1 MMGFIPQPHDVI
13 IACIMNMPR
22 TRRMMLRGIGAGALG
37 TIVATQGLP
46 SAMATRLG
54 RTYREIIWDDLLPP
68 HWVAEIKSQ
77 MAAIGKMGFLI
88 DGSEAADD
96 AMRALRQKWDNA
108 PIDPGHIDQ
117 AIRIAGYVVRLDAER
132 KAIREFLLVP
142 YFGACIHLP
151 PPPANQ
157 IILVRLARPASGFA
171 SMDTVWVEGVL
182 REARVDSGMA
192 VSGYAL
198 DADRIRPYEEK
209 QKTPPR
215 R

>member
-1 MMGFIPQPHDVI
+1 MTDFIRPLPDVI
-13 IACIMNMPR
+13 IARIMNTLRP
-22 TRRMMLRGIGAGALG
+22 RRMMLRGIGAMALG
-37 TIVATQGLP
+37 TILATHGMP
-46 SAMATRLG
+46 SAMATRSG
-54 RTYREIIWDDLLPP
+54 RAYREIIWDDLLPP

-88 DGSEAADD
+88 DGTEAADD

-117 AIRIAGYVVRLDAER
+117 AVRIAGYVVRLDADR
-132 KAIREFLLVP
+132 KPMREFLLVP

-171 SMDTVWVEGVL
+171 SMDTVWVEGIL

-198 DADRIRPYEEK
+198 DADRIWPYEEK

>member
-1 MMGFIPQPHDVI
+1 MVSIRQPTDVI
-13 IACIMNMPR
+13 IAAIMIMPVNK
-22 TRRMMLRGIGAGALG
+22 RRLLCAAGAAALAALLG
-37 TIVATQGLP
+37 AQGMP
-46 SAMATRLG
+46 DAFAARQ
-54 RTYREIIWDDLLPP
+54 RRDYREIDWDALLPP

-88 DGSEAADD
+88 DGTEAADE
-96 AMRALRQKWDNA
+96 AMKSLRQKWDNA
-108 PIDPGHIDQ
+108 PIDPSHIDQ

-132 KAIREFLLVP
+132 KAMREFLLVP

-157 IILVRLARPASGFA
+157 IILVRLARPASGLA
-171 SMDTVWVEGVL
+171 SMDTVWVEGTL
-182 REARVDSGMA
+182 REARVDTGMA

-198 DADRIRPYEEK
+198 DADHIRPYEEK
-209 QKTPPR
+209 RQQR